1 MTNIKNEV
9 RDYAA
14 RKFIEN
20 NPEARAVVGKDYCF
34 VIPTG
39 IIDDNGKEQYARIG
53 ITSCQMNDTKTRAG
67 FNPET
72 DSIPALEA
80 FENMLAERA
89 ANEAAREAE
98 RAAKK
103 SKKKNEDD

>member
-14 RKFIEN
+14 TALIN
-20 NPEARAVVGKDYCF
+20 NFPDLHAVIGKDYTF
-34 VIPTG
+34 VLPTG
-39 IIDDNGKEQYARIG
+39 ITDESGKEQYARIG
-53 ITSCQMNDTKTRAG
+53 ITSCQMKDTKVRAG

-72 DSIPALEA
+72 DSVPAAEA

-89 ANEAAREAE
+89 ANEEAK
-98 RAAKK
+98 ANKK
-103 SKKKNEDD
+103 KHKNEDDE

>member
-14 RKFIEN
+14 TALIN
-20 NPEARAVVGKDYCF
+20 NFSNLRAITGKDYTF
-34 VIPTG
+34 VLPTG
-39 IIDDNGKEQYARIG
+39 IVDEKGVKQYARIG
-53 ITSCQMNDTKTRAG
+53 ITSCQMNDTKIRAG

-72 DSIPALEA
+72 DSVPAAEA
-80 FENMLAERA
+80 FENMLKERD
-89 ANEAAREAE
+89 ANEAAKVAE

-103 SKKKNEDD
+103 NKEKD